1 MIDAHKV
8 VDYIKKHFNQDDTQ
22 IVLILSQGVL
32 MMKNI
37 QEAMMNKGNANI
49 PGFDDVL
56 FDVLDNMDAYL
67 SDILEE
73 ELHE

>member
-37 QEAMMNKGNANI
+37 QEAMRNKGNANI

>member
-8 VDYIKKHFNQDDTQ
+8 VDYLKKHFNQDDKQ

-32 MMKNI
+32 MMKDIQQTMMAKRIANI
-37 QEAMMNKGNANI
+37 Q
-49 PGFDDVL
+49 GFDDVM

-73 ELHE
+73 EL

>member
-8 VDYIKKHFNQDDTQ
+8 VDYIKEHFNQDDTQ

-32 MMKNI
+32 MMKDIQLAMMKNREANI
-37 QEAMMNKGNANI
+37 Q
-49 PGFDDVL
+49 GFDDV
-56 FDVLDNMDAYL
+56 FVDVLDSMDAYL

-73 ELHE
+73 EMP